1 MLQAKKRFIKVSS
14 LFLFLVLVSLAA
26 CSSKKKQVVA
36 EIGDEKIYL
45 GEYENQ
51 YLKTQG
57 NLDSAK
63 NSSIESRKE
72 FLDLYIKYRLKVK
85 DARER
90 GLLKSDDIQNDLNQ
104 YKSNFV
110 TSFLVDKEVVEPQ
123 IKSLYD
129 KKEYEVRASHILV
142 NLPQQNKSVE
152 DSIKAYQKANDILK
166 KLKDG
171 T

>member
-123 IKSLYD
+123 IK
-129 KKEYEVRASHILV
+129 
-142 NLPQQNKSVE
+142 
-152 DSIKAYQKANDILK
+152 
-166 KLKDG
+166 
-171 T
+171 